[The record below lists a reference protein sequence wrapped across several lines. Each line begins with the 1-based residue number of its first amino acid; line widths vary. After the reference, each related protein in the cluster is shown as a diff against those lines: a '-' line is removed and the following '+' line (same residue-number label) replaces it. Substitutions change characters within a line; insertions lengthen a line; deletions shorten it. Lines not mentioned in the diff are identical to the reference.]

1 MWWFFV
7 RDFYRAGEGSSP
19 MVSHKETPTTAFAK
33 STASYSPHNAEQFA
47 TYSGTPLASI
57 TAATVLEEPKGG
69 SLSSYLQ
76 RLSVEGEQAF
86 GLWDSDTGFSVF
98 SANFERITQLS
109 SAQCAGHDWIAS
121 IHHQHQYALN
131 EALLNAETEGR
142 SAQCLV
148 QARADDEAQWC
159 WLLIDVKPPTPRQH
173 AVMVLLRN
181 ITEQCAM
188 EEALKQTEAALAVS
202 ERGRSAFLSSMSHEL
217 RTPLNAIMGFSEM
230 MKSGVFGP
238 LDNKTYQQYAEH
250 IHDSGK
256 LLLNKV
262 ADLLDIASM
271 DAGQMD
277 MEESEC
283 NARELLRE
291 VMEMHSH
298 DAFEHSQ
305 NLKLDCT
312 HTITLMGDRAKL
324 VCVLSHFLSNALRH
338 SPEGEEVIL
347 SARAVAHDGIIL
359 SVRDNGEGIAP
370 RQLDI
375 IRSALQADNAYMNM
389 EPGGIGLGL
398 SLSRELAARH
408 GGRVMVDSIRHRGT
422 VVSLIL
428 PEERLLSGLP
438 QKNRRS
444 L

>member
-7 RDFYRAGEGSSP
+7 RDFYRAGEGNPAAPSQQNSP
-19 MVSHKETPTTAFAK
+19 TAFAR
-33 STASYSPHNAEQFA
+33 STASYSPHTAQQFA
-47 TYSGTPLASI
+47 TYSGEPAPAI
-57 TAATVLEEPKGG
+57 TATSLEEPKAG
-69 SLSSYLQ
+69 SLTSYLQ

-86 GLWDSDTGFSVF
+86 GLWDSDSGFSVF
-98 SANFERITQLS
+98 SANFDRITQLS
-109 SAQCAGHDWIAS
+109 SALCAGHDWIAC
-121 IHHQHQYALN
+121 IHSQHQYALN
-131 EALLNAETEGR
+131 EALLNAEAEGR

-148 QARADDEAQWC
+148 QARNDEDAPWC
-159 WLLIDVKPPTPRQH
+159 WLLVDVKPPTPRQH
-173 AVMVLLRN
+173 AVMVMIRN
-181 ITEQCAM
+181 ITEQHAL

-271 DAGQMD
+271 DAGSMD

-298 DAFEHSQ
+298 AAFERSQ

-312 HTITLMGDRAKL
+312 HSITLTGDRAKL
-324 VCVLSHFLSNALRH
+324 VCVLSHFVSNALRH
-338 SPEGEEVIL
+338 SADGAEVTL
-347 SARAVAHDGIIL
+347 TARAVAHDGIIF
-359 SVRDNGEGIAP
+359 SVRDQGEGIAP
-370 RQLDI
+370 RQLET
-375 IRSALQADNAYMNM
+375 IRSALQADNAYLNM

-408 GGRVMVDSIRHRGT
+408 GGRVLVDSIRHRGT

-428 PEERLLSGLP
+428 PQERLLSGLP